1 MTTERDSS
9 RSSASELGRWLQ
21 AVAQISA
28 AVNTNE
34 ALGNVLDAVA
44 ETPCR
49 LLGYDFSAVL
59 LVDEARERLLI
70 KGAHGLS
77 ESYIASINSERPF
90 RLGPG
95 PYGEGP
101 SSRAFRTREPVTIKD
116 AQLDPAFVPWA
127 GVAIEQGYRS
137 LAAIPLVVSGEA
149 IGTLV
154 SYTRSVHEF
163 SPEEVLLL
171 ETMANQAAAAIAAA
185 RMHEQEQ
192 ATIKRLEEARGSLE
206 AQTRL
211 LERSEE
217 IHAELTGVVLADSG
231 LAAIA
236 AALVR
241 ILSGSVVIAEPTGA
255 IVAAAAFEAIPTDL
269 AEIVGD
275 PATRLLEPRETGE
288 PFELRPGNDPAV
300 AGRAFVA
307 PVTIGR
313 EVVAGLWVL
322 QPTGDLGALERRA
335 LEHGATV
342 VALELLKQRI
352 AFEVEARLRGDLL
365 ADILDRRLTDARALQ
380 ARAGHLQLDLSSR
393 HAAIVLKLDV
403 PADGDRIAPGG
414 AIMGDRHFLEV
425 VDLVVRRLRQE
436 ALVAERD
443 GQVVLLLSEV
453 ASRGQTQADDLA
465 VAIRHEIHRRA
476 PGASVSISIGP
487 WVADVREIARSYD
500 IARGISVLAN
510 RARMRDRTVGVGD
523 LGVAGLLLSAGA
535 LNDLA
540 SFAASVVDPLRAYD
554 ERRGGDLLTTLRV
567 YLDKGRST
575 AETARALVVHQNT
588 VAYRVSRIQSILGI
602 DPGQPDGFVRIQLA
616 LIIDEVAAAQAVTQ
630 PVTASR
636 RRDAAS

>member
-1 MTTERDSS
+1 MTIDQVSS
-9 RSSASELGRWLQ
+9 GASELGRWLQ

-34 ALGNVLDAVA
+34 PLGNVLDAVA
-44 ETPCR
+44 ATPCR

-77 ESYIASINSERPF
+77 ESYIATINSERPF
-90 RLGPG
+90 RLGHG

-101 SSRAFRTREPVTIKD
+101 SSRAFRTGESVTIKD
-116 AQLDPAFVPWA
+116 AHMDPAFVPWA

-185 RMHEQEQ
+185 RLHEQEQ
-192 ATIKRLEEARGSLE
+192 ATIRRLEEARGSLE

-241 ILSGSVVIAEPTGA
+241 ILSGSVVIAEPTGTVLA
-255 IVAAAAFEAIPTDL
+255 TASFGAVPTSLVD
-269 AEIVGD
+269 IVGD
-275 PATRLLEPRETGE
+275 PAARLREPRETRE
-288 PFELRPGNDPAV
+288 PFELRSGDDPAI

-307 PVTIGR
+307 PVSIGR

-322 QPTGDLGALERRA
+322 QPTGELGALERRA

-365 ADILDRRLTDARALQ
+365 ADILDRRLADARSLQ
-380 ARAGHLQLDLSSR
+380 ARASNLRLDLKAR
-393 HAAIVLKLDV
+393 HAAIVLKLDA
-403 PADGDRIAPGG
+403 PLDGEPPTAADAGLNGRLL
-414 AIMGDRHFLEV
+414 AITNATL
-425 VDLVVRRLRQE
+425 RRLRVP
-436 ALVAERD
+436 ALAGERGEVVAIL
-443 GQVVLLLSEV
+443 VSETT
-453 ASRGQTQADDLA
+453 ASRGHSPMDVAEA
-465 VAIRHEIHRRA
+465 VRSDARRGLS
-476 PGASVSISIGP
+476 GAVVSASIGP
-487 WVADVREIARSYD
+487 WVDAISDAPRSFH
-500 IARGISVLAN
+500 IARGAIEVSHRRGN
-510 RARMRDRTVGVGD
+510 RDRVITLEDLGIYGLLLTVGD
-523 LGVAGLLLSAGA
+523 LDELLGFADTTLGPI
-535 LNDLA
+535 LA
-540 SFAASVVDPLRAYD
+540 YDEKRGSELLATLRAYL
-554 ERRGGDLLTTLRV
+554 ERSCR
-567 YLDKGRST
+567 T
-575 AETARALVVHQNT
+575 ADTAAILGVHPNT
-588 VAYRVSRIQSILGI
+588 VSYRVHRIETILGVVLTE
-602 DPGQPDGFVRIQLA
+602 PESLLRIQLA
-616 LIIDEVAAAQAVTQ
+616 LVLHDVASAEARDEAAPSVA
-630 PVTASR
+630 
-636 RRDAAS
+636 

>member
-1 MTTERDSS
+1 MSIDRVSS
-9 RSSASELGRWLQ
+9 ESSASELGRWLQ
-21 AVAQISA
+21 AVALISA

-34 ALGNVLDAVA
+34 PLGNVLDAVA
-44 ETPCR
+44 ATPCR

-90 RLGPG
+90 RLGHG

-101 SSRAFRTREPVTIKD
+101 SSRAFQTREPVTIKD

-127 GVAIEQGYRS
+127 GVAVEQGYRS

-154 SYTRSVHEF
+154 SYTCAVHEF
-163 SPEEVLLL
+163 SPEELLLL

-185 RMHEQEQ
+185 RLHEQEQ

-255 IVAAAAFEAIPTDL
+255 ILATAAFGAIPTAL
-269 AEIVGD
+269 AAVVAD
-275 PATRLLEPRETGE
+275 PAACLRETRE
-288 PFELRPGNDPAV
+288 PFELRPGDDPAV

-322 QPTGDLGALERRA
+322 QPAGDLGALERRA

-365 ADILDRRLTDARALQ
+365 ADILDRRLTDARTLQ
-380 ARAGHLQLDLSSR
+380 ARARYLDLDLQAR
-393 HAAIVLKLDV
+393 HAAIVLRLDAPTGGD
-403 PADGDRIAPGG
+403 PAAAVDAGLNRRLL
-414 AIMGDRHFLEV
+414 AITNATL
-425 VDLVVRRLRQE
+425 RRLRVP
-436 ALVAERD
+436 ALAGER
-443 GQVVLLLSEV
+443 EE
-453 ASRGQTQADDLA
+453 A
-465 VAIRHEIHRRA
+465 VAILVSETTATRGHNPVDIAEAVRSDARRGLS
-476 PGASVSISIGP
+476 GAVASAAIGP
-487 WVADVREIARSYD
+487 WVDAITDAPRSFH
-500 IARGISVLAN
+500 IARGAVEVSQRGGN
-510 RARMRDRTVGVGD
+510 RNRVITLEDLGIYGLLLTVGD
-523 LGVAGLLLSAGA
+523 LDELVT
-535 LNDLA
+535 
-540 SFAASVVDPLRAYD
+540 FAAKTLGPILAYD
-554 ERRGGDLLTTLRV
+554 KKRGTELLTTLRA
-567 YLDKGRST
+567 YLERSCRT
-575 AETARALVVHQNT
+575 VDAAAVLGVHPNT
-588 VAYRVSRIQSILGI
+588 VAYRIHRIETILGLVLTH
-602 DPGQPDGFVRIQLA
+602 PESLLRVQLA
-616 LIIDEVAAAQAVTQ
+616 LVLHGVANAEARDEVEPGVA
-630 PVTASR
+630 
-636 RRDAAS
+636 